1 MFKDVYEELKE
12 GRRGMGKRGYN
23 VQSFLLEENEIRDW
37 HVCAGTLYGNFPQK
51 TCLTWDFY
59 KKEKRKDEVSYLVPL
74 SPSHALV
81 TRRVLLKADLKIV
94 CMANANR
101 VSFVLLPE

>member
-1 MFKDVYEELKE
+1 M
-12 GRRGMGKRGYN
+12 GRRGYN

-37 HVCAGTLYGNFPQK
+37 HVCAGTLYGNFLRK
-51 TCLTWDFY
+51 THLARGIFV
-59 KKEKRKDEVSYLVPL
+59 KRRKEEVSHLVPL
-74 SPSHALV
+74 SHLLV

-101 VSFVLLPE
+101 VSFVFLPE